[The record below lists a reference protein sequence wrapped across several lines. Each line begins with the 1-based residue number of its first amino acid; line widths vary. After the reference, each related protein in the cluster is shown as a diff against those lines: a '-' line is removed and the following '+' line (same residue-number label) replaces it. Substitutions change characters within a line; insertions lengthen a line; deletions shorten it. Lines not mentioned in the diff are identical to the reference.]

1 MSDTPA
7 GLLELRIFTVHPG
20 TREEFDRVS
29 REGTIPMMRRYDI
42 DVIAFGPCLNN
53 DDGYYLLRA
62 FADED
67 DRVVRSQAI
76 YATEEWM
83 SEYDELVGAMIAGYQ
98 TAVLP
103 SSPALIAQFA
113 DAGKSAPA

>member
-1 MSDTPA
+1 VSDTAA
-7 GLLELRIFTVHPG
+7 GLLEMRIFTLHPG
-20 TREEFDRVS
+20 TREEFDRIS
-29 REGTIPMMRRYDI
+29 REGTIPMMRRFDI
-42 DVIAFGPCLNN
+42 EVIAFGPCLNN

-76 YATEEWM
+76 YATDEWTAN
-83 SEYDELVGAMIAGYQ
+83 YDEPVGSMIAGYQ

-103 SSPALIAQFA
+103 SSSELVARFAMVGESAQV
-113 DAGKSAPA
+113 

>member
-1 MSDTPA
+1 MTGTAA
-7 GLLELRIFTVHPG
+7 GLLEMRVFTLHPG

-29 REGTIPMMRRYDI
+29 REGTIPMMRRFGI
-42 DVIAFGPCLNN
+42 EVIAFGPCLNN

-76 YATEEWM
+76 YATEEWTAN
-83 SEYDELVGAMIAGYQ
+83 YDEPVGAMIAGYL

-103 SSPALIAQFA
+103 AAVAPRELFAMAGESAQA
-113 DAGKSAPA
+113 